1 MKKFVWKG
9 NKYFSQEYLL
19 KHLLKKK
26 KDIKY
31 NCKMKFDSL
40 NVKTLVSAID
50 AISEAYVNKEDV
62 IIPNDLIKD
71 FIKLFDPNMEI
82 PGYLNIAES
91 PVS

>member
-1 MKKFVWKG
+1 MK
-9 NKYFSQEYLL
+9 L
-19 KHLLKKK
+19 
-26 KDIKY
+26 
-31 NCKMKFDSL
+31 DSL
-40 NVKTLVSAID
+40 NVKTLVSVID

>member
-1 MKKFVWKG
+1 ML
-9 NKYFSQEYLL
+9 N
-19 KHLLKKK
+19 HLLKKK
-26 KDIKY
+26 KNLKY
-31 NCKMKFDSL
+31 KYKMKLDSL
-40 NVKTLVSAID
+40 NIKTLVSAID

-91 PVS
+91 TVS